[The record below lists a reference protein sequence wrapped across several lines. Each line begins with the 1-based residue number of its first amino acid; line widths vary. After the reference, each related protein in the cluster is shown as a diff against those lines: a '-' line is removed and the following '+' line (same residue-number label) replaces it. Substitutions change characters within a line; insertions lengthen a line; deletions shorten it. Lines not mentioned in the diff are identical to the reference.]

1 MATTRIEA
9 GFYFLYFSFF
19 PMLLSA
25 SGSYPQAQNVTW
37 KSTNFKTVLVWEPK
51 PSADYSY
58 TVELSPVGGNAQRI
72 TNCIRSSQTMCD
84 LSTAMTDPKA
94 CYVADVL
101 SQPPQGATSELSE
114 FPHKTSPKFCPYDD
128 TELDRPKFTL
138 EVSEGSATLNVTDSP
153 TAIANGHHL
162 QTLRDIFS
170 ERLHYRV
177 TYWKNKS
184 TGKKTSNYNTSMIK
198 VTGLDHGESYCFQ
211 VQAYIPSRTYGK
223 QLGDLSAPQC
233 SKDENQTIIE
243 VYSPAVIISAII
255 LILLLTGIIITV
267 TVVCCKRKKKAANG
281 EKKGVV

>member
-25 SGSYPQAQNVTW
+25 SGLYPQAKNVIW

-51 PSADYSY
+51 PSANYSY
-58 TVELSPVGGNAQRI
+58 TVELSPVGGNAQKI
-72 TNCIRSSQTMCD
+72 PNCIQSSQTMCD

-101 SQPPQGATSELSE
+101 SQPPQGVISELSE

-128 TELDRPKFTL
+128 TEIDRPKFTL
-138 EVSEGSATLNVTDSP
+138 EVSKGKATLNVTDSP
-153 TAIANGHHL
+153 TAIFNGQHL

-170 ERLHYRV
+170 EQLHYKV
-177 TYWKNKS
+177 TYWKNRS
-184 TGKKTSNYNTSMIK
+184 TGKKTSDSQTSMIE
-198 VTGLDHGESYCFQ
+198 VTGLDQGESYCFQ
-211 VQAYIPSRTYGK
+211 VQVYIPSRTYGK
-223 QLGDLSAPQC
+223 QFGDLSHAQC
-233 SKDENQTIIE
+233 SEVENQSILD

-267 TVVCCKRKKKAANG
+267 TVVCCKRKKKAPKVD
-281 EKKGVV
+281 KKCVV

>member
-1 MATTRIEA
+1 
-9 GFYFLYFSFF
+9 
-19 PMLLSA
+19 MLLSA

-58 TVELSPVGGNAQRI
+58 TVELSLVGGNAQRI
-72 TNCIRSSQTMCD
+72 PNCIQSSQTMCD

-128 TELDRPKFTL
+128 TEIDRPKFTL
-138 EVSEGSATLNVTDSP
+138 EVSKGKATLTVTDSP
-153 TAIANGHHL
+153 TAIVNGQHL

-170 ERLHYRV
+170 EQLHYRV
-177 TYWKNKS
+177 TYWKDKS
-184 TGKKTSNYNTSMIK
+184 TGKKTSDSKTSMIE
-198 VTGLDHGESYCFQ
+198 VTGLDQEENYCFQ

-223 QLGDLSAPQC
+223 QLGDLSLPQC
-233 SKDENQTIIE
+233 SKDENPSILD
-243 VYSPAVIISAII
+243 VYSPAVIISAIM

-267 TVVCCKRKKKAANG
+267 TVVCCKRKKKAPNG

>member
-1 MATTRIEA
+1 VRGGRLWCALWVA
-9 GFYFLYFSFF
+9 H
-19 PMLLSA
+19 LLWSKC
-25 SGSYPQAQNVTW
+25 SSYPQAQNVTW

-51 PSADYSY
+51 PSVDYSY

-72 TNCIRSSQTMCD
+72 AYCIRSSQTMCD

-101 SQPPQGATSELSE
+101 SQPPQGATSDLSE
-114 FPHKTSPKFCPYDD
+114 FPHKTSPKFCPYHD

-138 EVSEGSATLNVTDSP
+138 EVSKGIATLNVTDSP
-153 TAIANGHHL
+153 TAIVSGQHL
-162 QTLRDIFS
+162 QTLRDVFS
-170 ERLHYRV
+170 EHLHYRV

-184 TGKKTSNYNTSMIK
+184 TGKKTSDYNTSMIN
-198 VTGLDHGESYCFQ
+198 VTGLDQGESYCFQ

-223 QLGDLSAPQC
+223 QLGDLSHAQC
-233 SKDENQTIIE
+233 SRDENETILE

-267 TVVCCKRKKKAANG
+267 TVVCCKKKAAKA